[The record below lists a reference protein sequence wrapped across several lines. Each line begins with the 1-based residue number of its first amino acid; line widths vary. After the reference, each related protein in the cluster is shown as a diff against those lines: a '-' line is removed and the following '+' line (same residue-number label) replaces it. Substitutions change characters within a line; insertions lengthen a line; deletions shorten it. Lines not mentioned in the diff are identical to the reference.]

1 MAQPTI
7 AQEHPSVFV
16 NTALVQEQEV
26 VDGLATYGVLT
37 ADPDQVQSISLSHA
51 GLINR
56 VWVRLGQ
63 RVESGDRLLEII
75 TAPEARMQF
84 LQAQGAL
91 EYAKQDLDR
100 QRRLLSEQLATNA
113 SVEAARKNLADAQA
127 TLEALKQR
135 GQGADTETLFAPKD
149 GVITQLNVSQGQRVQ
164 AETTAML
171 IAAESPLVARLGIE
185 PEDIGR
191 IKPATKVII
200 SSVFNPQ
207 AVFNSEVREVHAM
220 IDPNTHLVE
229 VLVPISPDEQDQVA
243 LGTRVTGELQLGI
256 SKSIVV
262 PRSAILLDRD
272 QSYVFIVVDNIAKRI
287 DVSTGTESVNSITVT
302 GALKVGDRVVMSGNY
317 QLVDGMRVREK
328 P

>member
-100 QRRLLSEQLATNA
+100 QRRLLSEQLATNC
-113 SVEAARKNLADAQA
+113 ARY
-127 TLEALKQR
+127 
-135 GQGADTETLFAPKD
+135 
-149 GVITQLNVSQGQRVQ
+149 
-164 AETTAML
+164 
-171 IAAESPLVARLGIE
+171 
-185 PEDIGR
+185 
-191 IKPATKVII
+191 
-200 SSVFNPQ
+200 SSFERSEGEVF
-207 AVFNSEVREVHAM
+207 
-220 IDPNTHLVE
+220 
-229 VLVPISPDEQDQVA
+229 
-243 LGTRVTGELQLGI
+243 G
-256 SKSIVV
+256 
-262 PRSAILLDRD
+262 LL
-272 QSYVFIVVDNIAKRI
+272 
-287 DVSTGTESVNSITVT
+287 
-302 GALKVGDRVVMSGNY
+302 
-317 QLVDGMRVREK
+317 
-328 P
+328 